1 MGNKFRIILEID
13 GNKLT
18 RYLYEFYP
26 DFRDQ
31 NGRIQKELGEK
42 LLAELDIPGG
52 WDKSTISDHRPGVL
66 FRWMGG
72 LSNDLA
78 EYNFK
83 EVLAELNEGAK
94 VAQELIS
101 DAIAKAVI
109 ARIAVKG

>member
-1 MGNKFRIILEID
+1 MEGKFRIILEID
-13 GNKLT
+13 GNKLI
-18 RYLYEFYP
+18 RYQYEFYP

-31 NGRIQKELGEK
+31 KGCTQKELGEK

-52 WDKSTISDHRPGVL
+52 WDKSTISDRRPGVL

-72 LSNDLA
+72 LSKDLA

-83 EVLAELNEGAK
+83 EILTELDEGAW
-94 VAQELIS
+94 VAQQFIS